1 MRMMNINKEKAEAEV
16 PEDWARKIIKISCVL
31 VIGVI
36 IMNGISDAAVINDN
50 DTLYDLAV
58 SVQGAI
64 SSGYTLAALMVLALG
79 AAAIMR
85 FLSFI

>member
-1 MRMMNINKEKAEAEV
+1 MMNINKEKAEAEV

-79 AAAIMR
+79 AAAVMR
-85 FLSFI
+85 FLNFI

>member
-1 MRMMNINKEKAEAEV
+1 
-16 PEDWARKIIKISCVL
+16 
-31 VIGVI
+31 
-36 IMNGISDAAVINDN
+36 MNGISDAAVINDN

-79 AAAIMR
+79 AAAVMR
-85 FLSFI
+85 FLNFI